1 MSVTFASNGDLVLN
15 ERNLEACNML
25 EYYAVTIIQYCKET
39 SNRDS
44 KVYDLKGTAVSHM
57 ANDLKEF
64 AKGYMER
71 EDKKK
76 NYDNYVS
83 ASMLRNIT
91 NALEVFGESYN
102 SGSCKSTA
110 KAMKEKYSNAFMF
123 ADIVYAFTKDLLD
136 KQFRVSMCRSV
147 SSSSIYLDIDYKR
160 MRSIRISDHVSRG
173 FEGYQVI
180 FGKKRCAESGSNGIY
195 SICESTMEHDL
206 DAVKGY
212 IIKNLEYERVSRG
225 RELYKTDLGNYRNEY
240 KTSNPNYRS
249 LDLSNAT
256 V

>member
-25 EYYAVTIIQYCKET
+25 EYYAVTVIQYCKET
-39 SNRDS
+39 SNRDL

-64 AKGYMER
+64 AKGYIDR
-71 EDKKK
+71 DGKKK
-76 NYDNYVS
+76 NYDNYAS

-91 NALEVFGESYN
+91 NALEMFGESYN
-102 SGSCKSTA
+102 SGSCKSAA

-123 ADIVYAFTKDLLD
+123 EDIVSAFTKSLLD

-160 MRSIRISDHVSRG
+160 VGSIRISDHVSKDYK
-173 FEGYQVI
+173 GYQVI

-195 SICESTMEHDL
+195 SICESTMSHDL

-212 IIKNLEYERVSRG
+212 IIKNLEYERVLKG
-225 RELYKTDLGNYRNEY
+225 RELYKSDLGNYKNEY

-249 LDLSNAT
+249 LDLSSVTA
-256 V
+256 